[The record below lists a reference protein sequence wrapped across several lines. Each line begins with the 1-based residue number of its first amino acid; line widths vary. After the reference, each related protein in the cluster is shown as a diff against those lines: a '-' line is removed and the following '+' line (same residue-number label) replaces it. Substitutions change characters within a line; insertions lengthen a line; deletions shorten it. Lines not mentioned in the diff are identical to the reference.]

1 MKKIIIVDDYKDFAD
16 MVREYVE
23 LRVNAECLALYD
35 SEQTLEYINN
45 EKDVDILVTDY
56 QMPKMNG
63 FELAKKVLE
72 KCSNIKIIIWSGHD
86 KSTLNKVNEEYKI
99 NAQFLSKSR
108 VADVVK
114 LILES

>member
-23 LRVNAECLALYD
+23 LRVNAECLAFYD

-63 FELAKKVLE
+63 FELAKQVLE
-72 KCSNIKIIIWSGHD
+72 KSPTIKIIIWSGHD
-86 KSTLNKVNEEYKI
+86 QITLEEVNEKYNI
-99 NAQFLSKSR
+99 NAKFLCF
-108 VADVVK
+108 
-114 LILES
+114 LYP